1 MLCLIVNP
9 AARGGGTM
17 RALPAVQAALRR
29 QGCEYHLEVSSSLAH
44 AGVLARAAA
53 AAGELPVA
61 FGGDGLVAAVAGA
74 TRERGAEAGA
84 ARGRGAVIGVL
95 PGGRG
100 NDLARCLGL
109 PLDPVGATALLATGE
124 PRWID
129 MGLVGER
136 AFLGIASCGFDSE
149 ANRIANRT
157 RWLHGRLVYAYAGVR
172 ALARWRPAGFTV
184 VADGTRRELFG
195 YTVAVANSRMHGG
208 GMLLAPA
215 ASLDDGCFDVVMIA
229 AVGKLRFLR
238 LLPGVYRGA
247 HVEAEEVTVL
257 RARTVEL
264 AAERP
269 FTLFADG
276 EELATLPVTVRIL
289 PSAVGIMAPAA
300 RIPDRSETRR

>member
-9 AARGGGTM
+9 ASGGGGTM
-17 RALPAVQAALRR
+17 RALPAVEAALRR

-149 ANRIANRT
+149 STASRT
-157 RWLHGRLVYAYAGVR
+157 GHGGCTAAWSTPTPAYARSLAGGRLASP
-172 ALARWRPAGFTV
+172 WWPT
-184 VADGTRRELFG
+184 
-195 YTVAVANSRMHGG
+195 
-208 GMLLAPA
+208 APG
-215 ASLDDGCFDVVMIA
+215 ASS
-229 AVGKLRFLR
+229 
-238 LLPGVYRGA
+238 
-247 HVEAEEVTVL
+247 
-257 RARTVEL
+257 
-264 AAERP
+264 
-269 FTLFADG
+269 
-276 EELATLPVTVRIL
+276 LAT
-289 PSAVGIMAPAA
+289 PSRLRTPGCTAAGCCSPRRRRSTTAVSMW
-300 RIPDRSETRR
+300 